1 MNRLQP
7 RIPTDSALGV
17 CQRHLLW
24 QMSRS
29 EWDRDGQNP
38 IPSDLISAMA
48 IFAMATKE
56 EKSNLELFL
65 ADEPYMPGLAEE
77 DYTAAEV
84 VKPTSFSNVNVTEEV
99 FKSKVDEAFRK
110 RMAKVLSP
118 KAIEECIASQ
128 VYARCVQNKFKEMKK
143 DNNNLSLSQEK
154 VLRGHIASLMHCL
167 FLVFG

>member
-1 MNRLQP
+1 
-7 RIPTDSALGV
+7 
-17 CQRHLLW
+17 
-24 QMSRS
+24 MSRP
-29 EWDRDGQNP
+29 EWDRDGQHP
-38 IPSDLISAMA
+38 IPSDLISTMA

-56 EKSNLELFL
+56 EKSTLELFL

-84 VKPTSFSNVNVTEEV
+84 VKPTSFSNVNVTAEV

-128 VYARCVQNKFKEMKK
+128 VYARCVQNKFKEVKK

>member
-7 RIPTDSALGV
+7 RIPTDSALGG

-29 EWDRDGQNP
+29 EWDRDDQNP

-128 VYARCVQNKFKEMKK
+128 VYARCVQNKFKEVKK
-143 DNNNLSLSQEK
+143 DNNNLSL
-154 VLRGHIASLMHCL
+154 
-167 FLVFG
+167 